1 MSGAI
6 TSLEFTEKMR
16 GRIRF
21 GTDDPRQG
29 ARPGP
34 ASASLMFRLT
44 IEVLD
49 VDRFVVDPDLEATAR
64 GYVRC
69 EALGG
74 QFPVE
79 RGVFNLFVV
88 ADEPNE
94 RRMRYRLWFRDGAGH
109 PLTLVGHKEVRNDRG
124 VDLWSDTTTLFVRLL
139 RGHVEPP
146 DDPVAEVSATG
157 ILRIRLLDFLW
168 QLTTF
173 RARGPHVR
181 ARLRALL
188 LFGRLFVGHLWQVY
202 GPAGRAQQR
211 GAA

>member
-21 GTDDPRQG
+21 GTVEPREG
-29 ARPGP
+29 AGSGP
-34 ASASLMFRLT
+34 SSAGLMFRLT

-49 VDRFVVDPDLEATAR
+49 VDRFVVDPELEATAR

-74 QFPVE
+74 QFPIE
-79 RGVFNLFVV
+79 RGVFNLFVPG
-88 ADEPNE
+88 DTPSE

-109 PLTLVGHKEVRNDRG
+109 PLTLVGHKEVRDDRG
-124 VDLWSDTTTLFVRLL
+124 PDLWSDTTTLFVRLL
-139 RGHVEPP
+139 RGHVEPSE
-146 DDPVAEVSATG
+146 DAAAEVSATG
-157 ILRIRLLDFLW
+157 ILRIRPLDFAW

-173 RARGPHVR
+173 RARGPHLR
-181 ARLRALL
+181 ARVRALL
-188 LFGRLFVGHLWQVY
+188 AFGGLFLGHLWQVY
-202 GPAGRAQQR
+202 GRKLRRGRTSA
-211 GAA
+211 

>member
-1 MSGAI
+1 VSGAI

-21 GTDDPRQG
+21 GAGDPRES

-34 ASASLMFRLT
+34 SSASLMFRLT

-79 RGVFNLFVV
+79 RGIFNLFVV
-88 ADEPNE
+88 GDAPNE
-94 RRMRYRLWFRDGAGH
+94 RRMHYRLWFRDGAGH
-109 PLTLVGHKEVRNDRG
+109 PLTLVGHKLVHNDPG
-124 VDLWSDTTTLFVRLL
+124 FDLWSDTTTLFVRLL
-139 RGHVEPP
+139 RGHLEPT
-146 DDPVAEVSATG
+146 DDELAEVSATG
-157 ILRIRLLDFLW
+157 ILRIRLGDFAW

-181 ARLRALL
+181 ARLRALTA
-188 LFGRLFVGHLWQVY
+188 FGRLFLGQLWQVY
-202 GPAGRAQQR
+202 GRGPRGER

>member
-21 GTDDPRQG
+21 GTGDPREG

-79 RGVFNLFVV
+79 HGVFNLFVV
-88 ADEPNE
+88 GDAPDE

-109 PLTLVGHKEVRNDRG
+109 PLTLVGHKEVRDDRG
-124 VDLWSDTTTLFVRLL
+124 PDLWSDTTTLYVRLL
-139 RGHVEPP
+139 RGHVGAP
-146 DDPVAEVSATG
+146 DDAGAEVSATG
-157 ILRIRLLDFLW
+157 ILRIRLLDFAW

-181 ARLRALL
+181 ARLRALVM
-188 LFGRLFVGHLWQVY
+188 FGRLFLGQLWQVY
-202 GPAGRAQQR
+202 GQKLRPGGAG
-211 GAA
+211 